1 MIVWIQDL
9 LEKFL
14 LLYQEGRPGFETVEE
29 LLKSVGLYESTQYPV
44 QELLVK
50 YGLSNLIIDE
60 LVTVRDLL
68 FLWILS
74 GAGHLVIIFCLIGD
88 RVGFPFLY
96 ITFEF
101 YFSLELVPYISSHV
115 VQKDYCSKS
124 CHFMCS
130 VSC

>member
-68 FLWILS
+68 FL
-74 GAGHLVIIFCLIGD
+74 
-88 RVGFPFLY
+88 
-96 ITFEF
+96 
-101 YFSLELVPYISSHV
+101 
-115 VQKDYCSKS
+115 
-124 CHFMCS
+124 
-130 VSC
+130 

>member
-9 LEKFL
+9 LGKFL

-29 LLKSVGLYESTQYPV
+29 LLKSVDLYESTQYPV

-68 FLWILS
+68 FLVNSVRCWS
-74 GAGHLVIIFCLIGD
+74 FGHRLLFD
-88 RVGFPFLY
+88 W
-96 ITFEF
+96 
-101 YFSLELVPYISSHV
+101 
-115 VQKDYCSKS
+115 
-124 CHFMCS
+124 
-130 VSC
+130 

>member
-29 LLKSVGLYESTQYPV
+29 LLKSVDLYESTQYPV

-60 LVTVRDLL
+60 LVTVRDL
-68 FLWILS
+68 
-74 GAGHLVIIFCLIGD
+74 
-88 RVGFPFLY
+88 PFLAN
-96 ITFEF
+96 
-101 YFSLELVPYISSHV
+101 SVRCWSSGHRILF
-115 VQKDYCSKS
+115 DW
-124 CHFMCS
+124 
-130 VSC
+130 